1 MIMKTS
7 WFKLIAL
14 LAIASAG
21 FAACATDSELEDS
34 ESASAETETSGED
47 AASGSS
53 EDQTSGS
60 AVLSTAAD
68 GDVQTFTIAA
78 DNSPLA
84 EALVVDADD
93 EDYVE
98 NTEIG
103 KTIYIT
109 WTSAGA
115 AVSGDDDGIVSVN
128 GACVTANNTSSVV
141 CQYVLSGTTDNGCF
155 KLYSS
160 KKSVIRLEGVSI
172 TNLSGPAV
180 NNQSKKR
187 TFVILADGTSNSLTD
202 GTAYAAAVN
211 DEDQKACFFSEGQLI
226 FSGSGYLSVD
236 ANCKAGIRSDD
247 YVRFMPNCNV
257 QVDASAG
264 NGIRGNDAV
273 IVTGGVIN
281 VSVSADGA
289 KAVSTDS
296 IAQFDGGRTT
306 LITTGAAV
314 WDSDE
319 KDFSGV
325 AGVKADQLFC
335 MNGGEL
341 NIKSSGKGA
350 KGISCDD
357 EVTLSGG
364 QINII
369 TTGSTV
375 TYGSEDCDPKGIK
388 ADGDL
393 CLQGAHLKVRCSNSE
408 AVESKGA
415 LYIKS
420 GIAELWGSDD
430 CINSKSHMYIS
441 GGYVY
446 AHATSNDAIDS
457 NGNLYIRGG
466 VIMAE
471 GAGQPENALD
481 AAEGYAIYITGGT
494 VVARGGSNA
503 SVTTTSG
510 SQACVTGS
518 VSLSTTCTLYSGS
531 TPLITY
537 QVPNNNTQSKALLIS
552 MPSLKSGSSYTLQSG
567 VSTSSGSWFYGVS
580 TDCSVSGGT
589 SSTSLTASTSVSG
602 SGMGGNPFG
611 GGGGRW

>member
-1 MIMKTS
+1 MKTS
-7 WFKLIAL
+7 WFKMTAL
-14 LAIASAG
+14 MALAMCSLT
-21 FAACATDSELEDS
+21 ACATDDELEKSDS
-34 ESASAETETSGED
+34 AATEKAAADEAAASDASED
-47 AASGSS
+47 ATA
-53 EDQTSGS
+53 GS

-68 GDVQTFTIAA
+68 GDVQTFTITT
-78 DNSPLA
+78 DSTPLA
-84 EALVVDADD
+84 ETLVVDAGDD
-93 EDYVE
+93 DYVE

-109 WTSAGA
+109 YSGSGVT
-115 AVSGDDDGIVSVN
+115 VEGDDAGIVSVS
-128 GACVTANNTSSVV
+128 GGYVTATNTSSVI
-141 CQYVLSGTTDNGCF
+141 CQYILSGTTSNGNF

-160 KKSVIRLEGVSI
+160 KKSIIQLAGVNI
-172 TNLSGPAV
+172 TNPSGPAI

-187 TFVILADGTSNSLTD
+187 TFVILADGTSNTLTD
-202 GTAYAAAVN
+202 GTSYTAAVN

-226 FSGSGYLSVD
+226 FSGTGALSVD

-247 YVRFMPNCNV
+247 YVRFMPGCNV
-257 QVDASAG
+257 EVDASAG

-273 IVTGGVIN
+273 IVTGGVLN
-281 VSVSADGA
+281 VTVSASGS
-289 KAVSTDS
+289 KAISTDS

-325 AGVKADQLFC
+325 AGVKADQIFR
-335 MNGGEL
+335 MNDGEL

-350 KGISCDD
+350 KGISCDG
-357 EVTLSGG
+357 EITLNGG

-375 TYGSEDCDPKGIK
+375 TYGSEDCDPKGVK

-393 CLQGAHLKVRCSNSE
+393 YLQGTHLKVRCANSE
-408 AVESKGA
+408 AVESKGT

-430 CINSKSHMYIS
+430 CINSKRHMYIS
-441 GGYVY
+441 GGCIY
-446 AHATSNDAIDS
+446 AHATNNDAIDS
-457 NGNLYIRGG
+457 NGNLYIQGG
-466 VIMAE
+466 VIVAE

-503 SVTTTSG
+503 AVTATSG

-518 VSLSTTCTLYSGS
+518 VTLGSTSTLFSGS
-531 TPLITY
+531 TPLVTW

-552 MPSLKSGSSYTLQSG
+552 MPSLKSGSAYTLQSG
-567 VSTSSGSWFYGVS
+567 VSTSSGTWFYGVS
-580 TDCSVSGGT
+580 TDCSVSGGS
-589 SSTSLTASTSVSG
+589 SSTTLTASASVSG